1 MTTTMY
7 FHTSPTCAS
16 CKVIKPI
23 ARKIAAQYDVD
34 FVEMDVSR
42 GQAVVADILS
52 VPTVVVVQNSGVVGR
67 LDANYVNGPAL
78 RKMLERV
85 V

>member
-7 FHTSPTCAS
+7 YHTSPLCQP
-16 CKVIKPI
+16 CRVIKPI

-34 FVEMDVSR
+34 FVEMDVSE
-42 GQAVVADILS
+42 GQAIVPDILS
-52 VPTVVVVQNSGVVGR
+52 VPTVVVVQNSEVVGR
-67 LDANYVNGPAL
+67 LDANYVSAASL
-78 RKMLERV
+78 RKLLERV